1 MPNLKFGVFLLISLW
16 FSKILVWF
24 SKNFKFGVLSSC
36 SCVLVSL
43 QSVLEFSLCLDLK
56 IFKFG
61 VPWCFPSK
69 IFENKEH

>member
-1 MPNLKFGVFLLISLW
+1 VPNFKFGVFLLISLC

-24 SKNFKFGVLSSC
+24 SKNFKFGVLPSC
-36 SCVLVSL
+36 SRVLVNL

-61 VPWCFPSK
+61 VP
-69 IFENKEH
+69 